1 MMTNEQIAE
10 RLDMHVDSVEAAME
24 VLKKKGFVNECGEVI
39 TPPKGEPMP
48 KTIEHFIKRGDSD
61 QELILNQKEEISALK
76 VRNDRLE
83 SKLMKKRTECK
94 DLASKLNGNG
104 GVVNG

>member
-24 VLKKKGFVNECGEVI
+24 VLKKKGLVNECGEVI

-48 KTIEHFIKRGDSD
+48 RTIEHFIKRGDMD
-61 QELILNQKEEISALK
+61 QKLILDMKHEISAWK
-76 VRNDRLE
+76 ARC
-83 SKLMKKRTECK
+83 SKLEAQLLKKRTECK